1 MEFPGSDRS
10 VVQRT
15 QYYNYQHFKERPVQI
30 QTYFSVPSF
39 PYVVGT
45 VFMAM
50 VFALLS
56 LFGAGRRLLENYPE
70 IFTFGVFSKKGPSR
84 SQIDSTKFTLKLI
97 GKGWSNEVGSTEKD
111 DPESEPAG
119 EFDKTLAVLVSG
131 RDPGYQATSTCI
143 IQSGLTILKDRNLM
157 PK

>member
-15 QYYNYQHFKERPVQI
+15 QYYNFEHFNERPVQI
-30 QTYFSVPSF
+30 QTYFSVRSF
-39 PYVVGT
+39 LYVLGT

-50 VFALLS
+50 IFALLS
-56 LFGAGRRLLENYPE
+56 LFDAGRRLLENYPE
-70 IFTFGVFSKKGPSR
+70 ILTFGAFSKKGPSR
-84 SQIDSTKFTLKLI
+84 AQIDSTKFSLKLV
-97 GKGWSNEVGSTEKD
+97 GKGWNSSKDEKD

-119 EFDKTLAVLVSG
+119 ELDKTMIVKVSG
-131 RDPGYQATSTCI
+131 NDPGYKATSTCI
-143 IQSGLTILKDRNLM
+143 VQSGLTILKDRNLM

>member
-15 QYYNYQHFKERPVQI
+15 QYYNYDHFNERPVQI
-30 QTYFSVPSF
+30 QTYFTVRSF
-39 PYVVGT
+39 SHVVGT

-50 VFALLS
+50 IFALLS

-70 IFTFGVFSKKGPSR
+70 VFTFGAFSKKGPSR
-84 SQIDSTKFTLKLI
+84 AQIDSTKFNIKLV
-97 GKGWSNEVGSTEKD
+97 GKGWNSSKDEKD

-119 EFDKTLAVLVSG
+119 EFDKTLIVKVSG
-131 RDPGYQATSTCI
+131 NDPGYKATSTCI
-143 IQSGLTILKDRNLM
+143 VQSGLTILKDRNQM